1 MSDTDSFIDEVTEEV
16 RRDRLFA
23 TLKRW
28 GWVAG
33 LAVLLVVGG
42 ASYNEWRKASER
54 SAAQAFGDALLAGI
68 DSDDAG
74 STLLGVAANG
84 DAQAAI
90 AGHLA
95 AADAIVAGESDLGA
109 QALSQVEAAGDAPA
123 IYRDLAAFKKAL
135 ALPPETSADDRIAAF
150 DALSAPGAPFRVLAQ
165 EQKALA
171 MIGAGETDGAIDLL
185 RSLIT
190 EANVTPGLQ
199 QRAAE
204 LIVALGGDVSPAS
217 ETVQDGG

>member
-1 MSDTDSFIDEVTEEV
+1 MSDTDSFIEEVTEEV

-28 GWVAG
+28 GWVGG
-33 LAVLLVVGG
+33 LAVLLLVGG
-42 ASYNEWRKASER
+42 ATYNEWRKASER
-54 SAAQAFGDALLAGI
+54 NAAQAFGDALLAGI

-74 STLLGVAANG
+74 AALLNVETNN

-90 AGHLA
+90 AGHMA
-95 AADAIVAGESDLGA
+95 AADALVAGDAELGA
-109 QALSQVEAAGDAPA
+109 QALETVQNASGAPA
-123 IYRDLAAFKKAL
+123 IYRDLAAFKAAL
-135 ALPPETSADDRIAAF
+135 ALPPETPAADRIAAF
-150 DALSAPGAPFRVLAQ
+150 DALSAPGAAFRVLAQ

-171 MIGAGETDGAIDLL
+171 LISSGDTEAAIELL
-185 RSLIT
+185 QSLIA

-204 LIVALGGDVSPAS
+204 LIVALGGDVSGALEAAS
-217 ETVQDGG
+217 DEG